1 MSTAVFGAPEW
12 RARSGRTVKQ
22 REDGAL
28 VIGTLDGYLNREA
41 VLDAEEWAQ
50 AKHDADLGRWR
61 DPFEPHYVVYSEDGG
76 DAARV
81 LDERDGVTVV
91 ANRRVEST
99 DTGYYGAAF
108 RFFEAHPERKPWQDA
123 KPGEVWE
130 LTTRDE
136 ESVPAMSSSSDSGV
150 VIFTAATHDAGGTE
164 EIVSYSDYITAGR
177 RIWPEDAS

>member
-61 DPFEPHYVVYSEDGG
+61 DPFDPHYVVYSEDGG

-108 RFFEAHPERKPWQDA
+108 RFFEAHPERKPWHDA
-123 KPGEVWE
+123 RPEEVWLMGSGLHE
-130 LTTRDE
+130 FIALVGDDGKFRFADG
-136 ESVPAMSSSSDSGV
+136 SDM
-150 VIFTAATHDAGGTE
+150 ALTE
-164 EIVSYSDYITAGR
+164 EFVTGR
-177 RIWPEDAS
+177 RIWPEGAS